1 MRVEGSALP
10 GVQVMSDRERAG
22 QALVLMALMIVLL
35 FGALGLAV
43 DASVSYLYVIRV
55 SRTAA
60 AAALAGVVFMPDQ
73 FDPASAQPPGSG
85 NDATDRAL
93 SQAAKNG
100 LSNGIGGVTVTPAK
114 VPGYPNQLQ
123 VTVSKPTP
131 LFFMQLFGFSTNSV
145 QRTAIAEYL
154 PPLTVGQPGSHLGAT
169 AATLGSPSGDF
180 FFLRTEGWGTDRGQ
194 GDAFTPHPQATTDV
208 HAISKDSGT
217 EVFTPDDPSLPTRG
231 GYNYRITIGAGGGI
245 VQVYNAAFAPDNGPG
260 GPNYCDNLR
269 SPDPGTNCAPAGSS
283 YWFHE
288 EDGINFAV
296 TGNYATMQYTIFS
309 VPNVFTR
316 TDDIKKSQLKVR
328 PIDARN
334 WYQSP
339 PNYRDVNAG
348 LTITQTYS
356 GVPPG
361 SPPANMKIYHS
372 WIDVANAG
380 GAGYGDPSSLS
391 LVQWPTV
398 YAGYP
403 GYLPQ
408 GTYRLRVDTLSAD
421 GTSPTDLLN
430 VAHKAYAVRVTNPD
444 GVTACT
450 TCALSAWADLCL
462 YTPVSGTSFSLNL
475 FQVPPGYQGKT
486 VNIDIWDIGDIGS
499 GTRIDVDILDPTR
512 SPLDPIAYS
521 AQGIKIY
528 NMGLDRS
535 TAGNQPPGTD
545 IYPLGWQPDPTRAS
559 FIATDAGVYHSD
571 NQWFRIVLPIPG
583 SYNPGPDPNTWWWSL
598 RYRSAVGTTAVDTV
612 TFAVGLK
619 GSPARLIQ
627 S

>member
-1 MRVEGSALP
+1 
-10 GVQVMSDRERAG
+10 
-22 QALVLMALMIVLL
+22 MALMMVLL
-35 FGALGLAV
+35 FGAVGLAL
-43 DASVSYLYVIRV
+43 DAAVSYLYAIRA

-73 FDPASAQPPGSG
+73 FDPPSAQPPASG

-93 SQAAKNG
+93 GQAVKNG
-100 LSNGIGGVTVTPAK
+100 FTTGIDGVVVTPAR

-123 VTVSKPTP
+123 VTVSKRTP
-131 LFFMQLFGFSTNSV
+131 VFFLQLFGFSAYSV

-169 AATLGSPSGDF
+169 AATLGRSGSGDF
-180 FFLRTEGWGTDRGQ
+180 YFVRTEGWGTNRGQ
-194 GDAFTPHPQATTDV
+194 GDAFTPNPMGTTDV
-208 HAISKDSGT
+208 HAISKDNGT
-217 EVFTPDDPSLPTRG
+217 EVFTPNDPSLPSRG

-245 VQVYNAAFAPDNGPG
+245 VQVYNAAFAPENGLG
-260 GPNYCDNLR
+260 GPNYCDNVA
-269 SPDPGTNCAPAGSS
+269 SPDPVANCAPAGSS

-288 EDGINFAV
+288 EDGLNFA
-296 TGNYATMQYTIFS
+296 TLGNYATMQYTLFS
-309 VPNVFTR
+309 VPNLFAR
-316 TDDIKKSQLKVR
+316 SEDINKSQVKVR

-334 WYQSP
+334 WYRSP
-339 PNYRDVNAG
+339 PTYLDVNANV
-348 LTITQTYS
+348 TITQTYG
-356 GVPPG
+356 GVAPG
-361 SPPANMKIYHS
+361 SPPTNMKIYHS
-372 WIDVANAG
+372 WIDVANSSG
-380 GAGYGDPSSLS
+380 SGYGDASSPT

-398 YAGYP
+398 YAGYT

-421 GTSPTDLLN
+421 GTSPTDLQN
-430 VAHKAYAVRVTNPD
+430 VAHKGYAVRVTNPD

-450 TCALSAWADLCL
+450 TCAVSAWADLCF

-475 FQVPPGYQGKT
+475 FQVPPGYRGKT

-499 GTRIDVDILDPTR
+499 GSRIDVDILDPTR
-512 SPLDPIAYS
+512 DPLDPVAYS

-528 NMGLDRS
+528 DMGFDRS

-559 FIATDAGVYHSD
+559 FIATDAGPPLVFHSD
-571 NQWFRIVLPIPG
+571 NKWFRIVLPIPG
-583 SYNPGPDPNTWWWSL
+583 SYNPGPDPNNWWWSL
-598 RYRSAVGTTAVDTV
+598 RYRSGVGTTAVDTV
-612 TFAVGLK
+612 TIAIGLK
-619 GSPARLIQ
+619 GSPARLLQ